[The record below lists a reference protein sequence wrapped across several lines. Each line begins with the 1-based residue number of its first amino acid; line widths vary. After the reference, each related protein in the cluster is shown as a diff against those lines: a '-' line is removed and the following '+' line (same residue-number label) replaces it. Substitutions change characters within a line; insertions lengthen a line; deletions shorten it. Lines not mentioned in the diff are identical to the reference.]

1 MIGVEDAVRAKILQ
15 TIKPWESKSERG
27 YTRRPPNVKVERI
40 IACLTFIFPVVVI
53 QNVSSNCFAVIL
65 DENYRMSVEDL
76 VYDWNHIEPSLHAP
90 ERHIGFDDETLR
102 DGLQSPSVCEPPVEK
117 KIALLHLMEALD
129 IDTADIGLPGA
140 GGTHAAGVERLAREI
155 AEKKFKIRPNCAA
168 RTLRSDITPIVE
180 ISQRV
185 GIPIEACTF
194 IGSSPIR
201 FYAEEWT
208 LDKLLAIT
216 EEAVSFAVGENL
228 PVMFV
233 TEDTTRANPETIRAL
248 YTTAIRCGARAVCV
262 CDTVGHATP
271 DGARAVVRF
280 VKNII
285 QEQGEKVRLDWH
297 GHQDRGLGVINSIAA
312 IEGGADQV
320 HGSALGVGE
329 RVGNAPMDQLLVNLK
344 LLGWI
349 DNDLSRLREYC
360 ETAADACGWTIPL
373 NYPVFGRDAFRTAT
387 GVHAAAVIK
396 SYRRG
401 DAELADLIYS
411 GVPAGLF
418 GLKQV
423 IEIGPMSGKSNI
435 IYWLETRGLEASE
448 DRITRIYEHAK
459 QSNAVL
465 TEEEVTQLLEV
476 RE

>member
-1 MIGVEDAVRAKILQ
+1 
-15 TIKPWESKSERG
+15 
-27 YTRRPPNVKVERI
+27 
-40 IACLTFIFPVVVI
+40 
-53 QNVSSNCFAVIL
+53 VSVAELI
-65 DENYRMSVEDL
+65 
-76 VYDWNHIEPSLHAP
+76 YDWNEVDPELHKP

-102 DGLQSPSVCEPPVEK
+102 DGLQSPSVCEPSTEK
-117 KIALLHLMEALD
+117 KIELLHLMEALS

-140 GGTHAAGVERLAREI
+140 GGAHAESVELLAREI
-155 AEKKFKIRPNCAA
+155 AEKKLRIRPNCAA
-168 RTLRSDITPIVE
+168 RTHRNDIVPIVE
-180 ISQRV
+180 ISQRA

-208 LDKLLAIT
+208 LDKLLQMT
-216 EEAVSFAVGENL
+216 EDAVTFAVKEGL

-271 DGARAVVRF
+271 DGAREVVKF
-280 VKNII
+280 VRGII
-285 QEQGEKVRLDWH
+285 DEQGESVRLDWH

-312 IEGGADQV
+312 IEGGADQI
-320 HGSALGVGE
+320 HGSALGMGE
-329 RVGNAPMDQLLVNLK
+329 RVGNTPMDQLLVNLK

-349 DNDLSRLREYC
+349 ENDLMRLGEYC
-360 ETAADACGWTIPL
+360 EKAAESCQWTIPL

-396 SYRRG
+396 SYRKG
-401 DAELADLIYS
+401 DTELADLIYS
-411 GVPAGLF
+411 GVPAGQF

-423 IEIGPMSGKSNI
+423 IEIGPMSGKSNVI
-435 IYWLETRGLEASE
+435 FWLESRDLEPSE
-448 DRITRIYEHAK
+448 ERVTRIYERAK
-459 QSNAVL
+459 QASAVL
-465 TEEEVTQLLEV
+465 SEEEVMGLV
-476 RE
+476 